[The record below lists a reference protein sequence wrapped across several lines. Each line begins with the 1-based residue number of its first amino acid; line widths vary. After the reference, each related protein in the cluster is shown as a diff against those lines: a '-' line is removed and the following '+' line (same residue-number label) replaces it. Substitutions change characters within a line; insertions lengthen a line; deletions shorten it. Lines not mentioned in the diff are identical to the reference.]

1 MSYYNAITP
10 VKFLLTASNLHML
23 SGTHEHSCSHDAQA
37 YAGVGRLKDL
47 CTCMSLL
54 RNHRIV
60 LAIIRVMNRS

>member
-1 MSYYNAITP
+1 MSYYNATNP
-10 VKFLLTASNLHML
+10 VNILLTASNLHVL
-23 SGTHEHSCSHDAQA
+23 SCIHEHSCSYDARVL
-37 YAGVGRLKDL
+37 GVGHLKDL